1 MTRIGDAAPRRY
13 GRRGLDLAL
22 AIAGIAALALNGC
35 AGGARPGER
44 APDFKVRTEQGQ
56 TRTLASYRG
65 RVLVLNFW
73 ASWCPP
79 CIEETRSL
87 ERLHH
92 ALRGQPVSILA
103 ISQDQSRQAYRNF
116 LRTEKV
122 NFTTARDPGARIPH
136 RYGTVKIPE
145 TYIIAPDGRVARKIV
160 SAYDWS
166 NPKMIRYLI
175 NLAHSTS

>member
-1 MTRIGDAAPRRY
+1 MRNSGEADCKLHSPRV
-13 GRRGLDLAL
+13 RGLAL
-22 AIAGIAALALNGC
+22 AVLFSAGLALSGC
-35 AGGARPGER
+35 ARSARPGQR
-44 APDFKVRTEQGQ
+44 APDFKVRTERGQ
-56 TRTLASYRG
+56 IRTLVSYRG

-79 CIEETRSL
+79 CIAETQSL
-87 ERLHH
+87 EQLHQ

-103 ISQDQSRQAYRNF
+103 ISQDQSRRAYRNF
-116 LRTEKV
+116 LRAEKV
-122 NFTTARDPGARIPH
+122 NFTTARDPGARIPR

-166 NPKMIRYLI
+166 KPKMIRYLKG
-175 NLAHSTS
+175 LAHSR

>member
-1 MTRIGDAAPRRY
+1 MTSKGKAEWQSFRLG
-13 GRRGLDLAL
+13 RGLAW
-22 AIAGIAALALNGC
+22 AALWAAALGMLGC
-35 AGGARPGER
+35 AGGARPGKR
-44 APDFKVRTEQGQ
+44 APDFKVRTERGQ
-56 TRTLASYRG
+56 IRSLASYRG

-79 CIEETRSL
+79 CIAETRSL

-92 ALRGQPVSILA
+92 MLRGQPVSILA
-103 ISQDQSRQAYRNF
+103 ISQDKSRRAYRDF
-116 LRTEKV
+116 LLAEKV
-122 NFTTARDPGARIPH
+122 NFTTAREPGTRIPH

-166 NPKMIRYLI
+166 KPKMIRYLTD
-175 NLAHSTS
+175 LARQR